1 MMDLCGR
8 SGKSRRSTYGKPGY
22 EHISSPRLWA
32 DTYAIAKEIGLVD
45 GKTEIITGDEFEKLS
60 DKKLEEILKDK
71 KRHVI
76 FARSKPEH
84 KLRIVETLK
93 ALGEVVA
100 VTGDGVNDA
109 PALKRADIGIAMG
122 IAGTDVSRE
131 AVNMVLADDR
141 YSTIFSA
148 IEEGR
153 TIYENL
159 RKFVFYVFS
168 CNIGELLTVF
178 AGILMGLPAPLTA
191 LLILAVDLGTDVL
204 PAIALGIDP
213 EEKGIMEKMPRDP
226 KKKIMDWGFTRRF
239 LFLGTVIGITVV
251 STFIWSLKSQG
262 WEWGEELSNTSSV
275 YIKASTMAFGTCI
288 HPNDKRVQRA

>member
-1 MMDLCGR
+1 
-8 SGKSRRSTYGKPGY
+8 
-22 EHISSPRLWA
+22 
-32 DTYAIAKEIGLVD
+32 
-45 GKTEIITGDEFEKLS
+45 
-60 DKKLEEILKDK
+60 
-71 KRHVI
+71 
-76 FARSKPEH
+76 
-84 KLRIVETLK
+84 
-93 ALGEVVA
+93 
-100 VTGDGVNDA
+100 
-109 PALKRADIGIAMG
+109 MG